1 MSSFAMDSANV
12 LSEIKKDVHEN
23 IDQYYRDIMI
33 ADSIWEQKNALGQL
47 QPYMKRQIKKIKG
60 VEDSKWHKQQ

>member
-1 MSSFAMDSANV
+1 MSKFAMDSANV

-33 ADSIWEQKNALGQL
+33 ADNIWEQKNALGQL
-47 QPYMKRQIKKIKG
+47 QLYMKRQIKKIKE
-60 VEDSKWHKQQ
+60 VEDSQ

>member
-1 MSSFAMDSANV
+1 MSKFAMDSANV

-23 IDQYYRDIMI
+23 IDQYYREIMI
-33 ADSIWEQKNALGQL
+33 ADNIWEQKNALGQL
-47 QPYMKRQIKKIKG
+47 QLYMKRQIKKIKG

>member
-1 MSSFAMDSANV
+1 MSKFAMDSANV
-12 LSEIKKDVHEN
+12 LSEIKKDIHEN

-47 QPYMKRQIKKIKG
+47 QLYMKRQIKKIKE
-60 VEDSKWHKQQ
+60 VEESK

>member
-1 MSSFAMDSANV
+1 MSKFAMDSANV

-47 QPYMKRQIKKIKG
+47 QLYMKRQIKKIKE
-60 VEDSKWHKQQ
+60 VEDNK